1 MKLQIAPD
9 HLRVRIDEAE
19 LAKLEAGATLRLA
32 PVVAGCTLLDAVVR
46 LGEGFAFTARA
57 GVWSLRLD
65 RARLDAYVVTLPR
78 RESLS
83 FDIVDGPRL
92 DFAVDV
98 RDSVR
103 LRGARR
109 RAGPRPITDAV
120 DAVNL
125 DADSRATRS

>member
-9 HLRVRIDEAE
+9 HLRLRIDEAE
-19 LAKLEAGATLRLA
+19 LAGLQTGAPLRLT
-32 PVVAGCTLLDAVVR
+32 PVVAGRTMFDLVLR
-46 LGEGFAFTARA
+46 LGDDFAFTARA
-57 GVWSLRLD
+57 CVCSLVLD
-65 RARLDAYVVTLPR
+65 RQRLDAYVATLPN

-83 FDIVDGPRL
+83 FDIPDGPRL

-109 RAGPRPITDAV
+109 RADANP
-120 DAVNL
+120 AAA
-125 DADSRATRS
+125 DADARATHS